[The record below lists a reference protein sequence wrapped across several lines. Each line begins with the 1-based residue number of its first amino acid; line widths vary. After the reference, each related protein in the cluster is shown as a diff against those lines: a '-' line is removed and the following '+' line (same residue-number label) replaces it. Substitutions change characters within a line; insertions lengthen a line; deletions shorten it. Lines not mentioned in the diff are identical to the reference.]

1 MSGNGNVDQNSADSN
16 WDYLHVSVL
25 RASLEEP
32 KTGASNNGGC
42 CYFHPYVIL
51 EMDHPAQRHRTAR
64 AKSHKSRS
72 SRGLPGPG
80 STLPQ
85 RPSIDFTWP
94 ESHFK
99 L

>member
-32 KTGASNNGGC
+32 KTGASNGGC

-51 EMDHPAQRHRTAR
+51 EMDHPAQRHRTSR
-64 AKSHKSRS
+64 AHSHKSQRT
-72 SRGLPGPG
+72 RQLGGTG
-80 STLPQ
+80 ALPQ

-94 ESHFK
+94 ESNFK

>member
-32 KTGASNNGGC
+32 KTGASNGGC

-51 EMDHPAQRHRTAR
+51 GGFQLLDLIIMEL
-64 AKSHKSRS
+64 KSHMTCHDIHS
-72 SRGLPGPG
+72 GFL
-80 STLPQ
+80 
-85 RPSIDFTWP
+85 
-94 ESHFK
+94 EH
-99 L
+99 